1 MTKQQLEDLKKWF
14 FGYVAGFYNNNVLND
29 ENIKL
34 KEDHTRRMC
43 ADTPAI
49 ADELGFDEY
58 QKTLAEAISL
68 LHDTGRFEQYKK
80 YGTYNDVG
88 TENHSTLGLKTL
100 AENNVLAGIDQ
111 REKEI
116 IETAIRLH
124 GEKDLPRLS
133 GEIETYSKLIRDIDK
148 LDIYNVML
156 SRVDELRVDP
166 QKCFSIFGY
175 PATDAY
181 SLEIV
186 NAVLENKTISYS
198 EFKTLNDIILGLL
211 GWIADINFAATLR
224 VIKKRGLYEKLISTL
239 PDTQDIRRVRTHVL
253 DQLEKRIASN

>member
-1 MTKQQLEDLKKWF
+1 MTKQQLENLKKWF
-14 FGYVAGFYNNNVLND
+14 FGYVAGFYNNETLND

-43 ADTPAI
+43 ADTPVI
-49 ADELGFDEY
+49 ADELGLNED

-88 TENHSTLGLKTL
+88 TENHSMLGLKVL
-100 AENNVLAGIDQ
+100 AENNVLAGIDS

-124 GEKDLPRLS
+124 GEKDLPALT
-133 GEIETYSKLIRDIDK
+133 GETEIYSKLIRDIDK
-148 LDIYNVML
+148 LDIYNVMIN
-156 SRVDELRVDP
+156 RVDELRKDP

-181 SLEIV
+181 SCHIV

-211 GWIADINFAATLR
+211 GWIADINFTATLR

-239 PDTQDIRRVRTHVL
+239 PDTEDIRKVRTHVL
-253 DQLEKRIASN
+253 GKLDKRIASS